1 MMPEVYGLQWI
12 TIFVVVICALLQ
24 DKVQKVAWDI
34 ERQDKE
40 AIMSRLKKIEE
51 KIDSLGVSNEHR

>member
-1 MMPEVYGLQWI
+1 MPEVYGLQWI

>member
-1 MMPEVYGLQWI
+1 MPEVYGLQWI

-24 DKVQKVAWDI
+24 DKVQKAAWDI